1 MINKLSS
8 SKATGPDAI
17 SVKLLNML
25 SPVFSHPLIRLF
37 NLGTFPSKRKVT
49 RITPLYKNGAHDSR
63 DNNRPISLLSV
74 LSKVMETHV
83 ATSFVNYL
91 AHSELLYNLQS
102 AFCEGHSTESA
113 LIKLTNKILFS
124 LDRDEV
130 TGMIFVDF
138 GKAFYI
144 GIHQPL
150 LSNLRLNNASDS
162 HFLGLHNIF
171 PRENSS

>member
-1 MINKLSS
+1 
-8 SKATGPDAI
+8 
-17 SVKLLNML
+17 
-25 SPVFSHPLIRLF
+25 
-37 NLGTFPSKRKVT
+37 
-49 RITPLYKNGAHDSR
+49 
-63 DNNRPISLLSV
+63 
-74 LSKVMETHV
+74 MEKHV

-124 LDRDEV
+124 LDQDEV

-138 GKAFYI
+138 GKAFYHV
-144 GIHQPL
+144 IHQRL
-150 LSNLRLNNASDS
+150 LSNLRFNRASDS
-162 HFLGLHNIF
+162 HFLGLHHIF